1 MATLKIDS
9 SSWLR
14 NILAILSDDIHSRQH
29 DRGINQRLDQTVE
42 ENKLTENL
50 MKRWKVAESL
60 QLCPFL

>member
-1 MATLKIDS
+1 MATLKIDT
-9 SSWLR
+9 SWLR
-14 NILAILSDDIHSRQH
+14 NILAILSDDINSRQH
-29 DRGINQRLDQTVE
+29 DRGINQRLDQTAE